1 MNCEKPSNASSTGRC
16 QRAATRAPSR
26 VTSPRQSPYA
36 SSLKSIGAV
45 DLRGITDAIRSI
57 PSFVWWAAICIA
69 LLFASVAAFRAALDQ
84 PTVYSSYETRECVRA
99 ETADGKPMSCAEA
112 TRDRYHNVWVP

>member
-1 MNCEKPSNASSTGRC
+1 MNCAKPSNASSTGRC
-16 QRAATRAPSR
+16 QRATTRAPSR
-26 VTSPRQSPYA
+26 VTSPRRSPYA

-57 PSFVWWAAICIA
+57 PSIVWWGVVFIA
-69 LLFASVAAFRAALDQ
+69 LLFACTAAFRSALDQ
-84 PTVYSSYETRECVRA
+84 PTVYSSYETRECLRA
-99 ETADGKPMSCAEA
+99 ESADGKPMSCAEA